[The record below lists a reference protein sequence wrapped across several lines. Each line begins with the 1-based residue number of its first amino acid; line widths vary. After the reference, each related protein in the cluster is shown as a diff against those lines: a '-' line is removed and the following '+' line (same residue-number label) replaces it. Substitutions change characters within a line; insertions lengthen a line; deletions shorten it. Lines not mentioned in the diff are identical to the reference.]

1 MLAGVGL
8 QDGQTLKARV
18 ISMKKLSMSAKV
30 FLGFGIGAILGLVFQ
45 EGILFLQPV
54 GDLFLKLIQM
64 IVMPLIFFSIIS
76 GIASIGDVAKLK
88 RIGGKVLGFYVVTTI
103 LSTVLGLAVSHLMQ
117 PGRGFGVESIVETGE
132 VVKAAEPLSVGAA
145 ILGMVPSNPV
155 EALAKGDLMQTIVF
169 AVFVG
174 VALTIL
180 GDKAANVKKVIDEG
194 AQVMF
199 KITDLVMKATPY
211 GVCALAACSTGAYG
225 LAVFGIMGKFILT
238 HYLAAA
244 SIVIFLYLFIIKGIA
259 RIPLADFFRKVS
271 EIWWVAFS
279 TTSSSGTLPVTLRV
293 VEQEFRVKHE
303 LASFTLPLG
312 ATINMNGI
320 AAYYAVTVLFVSQ
333 IYGVDLTLYQ
343 QAAFIFMTT
352 LISIGTPGI
361 PNSGIVLTVMLLGTM
376 GLPAAIMGMIVGIF
390 RPIDMIHTALN
401 VTGDVVSTLAVARLE
416 DMYEEDA
423 DAQVEDVYGD
433 EQRA

>member
-1 MLAGVGL
+1 
-8 QDGQTLKARV
+8 
-18 ISMKKLSMSAKV
+18 MSAKV
-30 FLGFGIGAILGLVFQ
+30 FLGFGLGAVLGLLFQ
-45 EGILFLQPV
+45 EKILFVQPV

-64 IVMPLIFFSIIS
+64 IVIPLIFCSIIS

-88 RIGGKVLGFYVVTTI
+88 RIGAKVMGFYIVTTI
-103 LSTVLGLAVSHLMQ
+103 LSTILGLAVSHLMQ
-117 PGRGFGVESIVETGE
+117 PGRGFGISSIVESGE
-132 VVKAAEPLSVGAA
+132 PIKAAEPMTVGSA

-155 EALAKGDLMQTIVF
+155 AALAKGDLIQTIVF

-180 GDKAANVKKVIDEG
+180 GEKAARVKGVIDE
-194 AQVMF
+194 ATQVMF
-199 KITDLVMKATPY
+199 KITDLVMRATPY

-225 LAVFGIMGKFILT
+225 LSVFGVMGKFILT
-238 HYLAAA
+238 HYMAAA
-244 SIVIFLYLFIIKGIA
+244 SIVVFIYLFIIKGIA
-259 RIPLADFFRKVS
+259 KIPLSDFFRKIS
-271 EIWWVAFS
+271 EVWWVAFS

-293 VEQEFRVKHE
+293 TEQEFHVKHE

-312 ATINMNGI
+312 ATVNMNGI

-343 QAAFIFMTT
+343 QAMFVFMTT

-376 GLPAAIMGMIVGIF
+376 GLPATIMGMVVGIF

-416 DMYEEDA
+416 NMYENP
-423 DAQVEDVYGD
+423 
-433 EQRA
+433 

>member
-1 MLAGVGL
+1 
-8 QDGQTLKARV
+8 
-18 ISMKKLSMSAKV
+18 MKKLSMSAKV
-30 FLGFGIGAILGLVFQ
+30 FIGFGIGAALGLIFQ
-45 EGILFLQPV
+45 EKILFVQPV

-64 IVMPLIFFSIIS
+64 IVIPLIFFSIIS
-76 GIASIGDVAKLK
+76 GIASIGDVTKLR
-88 RIGGKVLGFYVVTTI
+88 RIGTKVMGFYIVTTV
-103 LSTVLGLAVSHLMQ
+103 LSTILGLAVSHLMQ
-117 PGRGFGVESIVETGE
+117 PGRGFGISSIVESGE
-132 VVKAAEPLSVGAA
+132 PVKAAEPMSVGAA

-155 EALAKGDLMQTIVF
+155 ASLAKGDLMQTIVF

-180 GDKAANVKKVIDEG
+180 GEKAARIKAVIDE
-194 AQVMF
+194 ATQIMF
-199 KITDLVMKATPY
+199 KITDLVMRVTPY

-238 HYLAAA
+238 HYMAAA
-244 SIVIFLYLFIIKGIA
+244 SIVIFLYLYIIRGIA
-259 RIPLADFFRKVS
+259 KIPLSEFFRKVS
-271 EIWWVAFS
+271 EVWWVAFS

-293 VEQEFRVKHE
+293 VEQEFHVKHE

-312 ATINMNGI
+312 ATVNMNGI

-343 QAAFIFMTT
+343 QAMFIFMTT

-376 GLPAAIMGMIVGIF
+376 GLPATIMGMIVGIF

-416 DMYEEDA
+416 NMYEET
-423 DAQVEDVYGD
+423 
-433 EQRA
+433 

>member
-1 MLAGVGL
+1 
-8 QDGQTLKARV
+8 
-18 ISMKKLSMSAKV
+18 MKKLSMSAKV
-30 FLGFGIGAILGLVFQ
+30 FLGFGIGAVLGLVFQ
-45 EGILFLQPV
+45 EKILFVQPV

-64 IVMPLIFFSIIS
+64 IVIPLIFCSIIS

-88 RIGGKVLGFYVVTTI
+88 RIGAKVMGFYIVTTV
-103 LSTVLGLAVSHLMQ
+103 LSTILGLAVSHLMQ
-117 PGRGFGVESIVETGE
+117 PGRGFGVSSIVESGE
-132 VVKAAEPLSVGAA
+132 PVKAAEPMSVGAA
-145 ILGMVPSNPV
+145 ILGMVPSNPIA
-155 EALAKGDLMQTIVF
+155 ALAKGDLMQTIVF

-180 GDKAANVKKVIDEG
+180 GEKAGRVKTVVDE
-194 AQVMF
+194 ATQVMF
-199 KITDLVMKATPY
+199 KITDLVMRATPY

-238 HYLAAA
+238 HYMAAA
-244 SIVIFLYLFIIKGIA
+244 SIVVFIYLFIIKGIA
-259 RIPLADFFRKVS
+259 KIPLSEFFRKIS
-271 EIWWVAFS
+271 EVWWVAFS
-279 TTSSSGTLPVTLRV
+279 TTSSSGTLPVTMRV
-293 VEQEFRVKHE
+293 VEQEFHVKHE

-312 ATINMNGI
+312 ATVNMNGI

-343 QAAFIFMTT
+343 QAMFVFMTT

-376 GLPAAIMGMIVGIF
+376 GLPATIMGMVVGIF

-416 DMYEEDA
+416 NMYE
-423 DAQVEDVYGD
+423 D
-433 EQRA
+433 EAA

>member
-1 MLAGVGL
+1 
-8 QDGQTLKARV
+8 
-18 ISMKKLSMSAKV
+18 MKKLSMSAKV
-30 FLGFGIGAILGLVFQ
+30 FLGFGIGAVLGLVFQ
-45 EGILFLQPV
+45 EKILFVQPV

-64 IVMPLIFFSIIS
+64 IVIPLIFCSIIS

-88 RIGGKVLGFYVVTTI
+88 RIGAKVMAFYIVTTI
-103 LSTVLGLAVSHLMQ
+103 LSTILGLAVSHLMQ
-117 PGRGFGVESIVETGE
+117 PGRGFGISSIVESGE
-132 VVKAAEPLSVGAA
+132 PIKAAEPMTVGSA
-145 ILGMVPSNPV
+145 ILGMVPSNPIA
-155 EALAKGDLMQTIVF
+155 ALAKGDLIQTIVF

-180 GDKAANVKKVIDEG
+180 GEKAARVKGVIDEG
-194 AQVMF
+194 TQVMF

-238 HYLAAA
+238 HYMAAA
-244 SIVIFLYLFIIKGIA
+244 SIVIFIYLFIIKGIA
-259 RIPLADFFRKVS
+259 KIPLSEFFHKIS
-271 EIWWVAFS
+271 EVWWVAFS
-279 TTSSSGTLPVTLRV
+279 TTSSSGTLPVTMRV
-293 VEQEFRVKHE
+293 TEQEFHVKHE

-312 ATINMNGI
+312 ATVNMNGI

-343 QAAFIFMTT
+343 QAMFIFMTT

-376 GLPAAIMGMIVGIF
+376 GLPATIMGMIVGIF

-416 DMYEEDA
+416 NMYE
-423 DAQVEDVYGD
+423 D
-433 EQRA
+433 EAAE

>member
-1 MLAGVGL
+1 
-8 QDGQTLKARV
+8 
-18 ISMKKLSMSAKV
+18 MKKLSMSAKV
-30 FLGFGIGAILGLVFQ
+30 FLGFGLGAVLGLLFQ
-45 EGILFLQPV
+45 EKILFVQPV

-64 IVMPLIFFSIIS
+64 IVIPLIFCSIIS

-88 RIGGKVLGFYVVTTI
+88 RIGAKVMGFYIVTTI
-103 LSTVLGLAVSHLMQ
+103 LSTILGLAVSHLMQ
-117 PGRGFGVESIVETGE
+117 PGRGFGISSIVESGE
-132 VVKAAEPLSVGAA
+132 PIKAAEPMTVGSA

-155 EALAKGDLMQTIVF
+155 AALAKGDLIQTIVF

-180 GDKAANVKKVIDEG
+180 GEKAARVKGVIDE
-194 AQVMF
+194 ATQVMF
-199 KITDLVMKATPY
+199 KITDLVMRATPY

-225 LAVFGIMGKFILT
+225 LSVFGVMGKFILT
-238 HYLAAA
+238 HYMAAA
-244 SIVIFLYLFIIKGIA
+244 SIVVFIYLFIIKGIA
-259 RIPLADFFRKVS
+259 KIPLSDFFRKIS
-271 EIWWVAFS
+271 EVWWVAFS

-293 VEQEFRVKHE
+293 TEQEFHVKHE

-312 ATINMNGI
+312 ATVNMNGI

-343 QAAFIFMTT
+343 QAMFVFMTT

-376 GLPAAIMGMIVGIF
+376 GLPATIMGMVVGIF

-416 DMYEEDA
+416 NMYEEEEPLPEGE
-423 DAQVEDVYGD
+423 VEL
-433 EQRA
+433 AHS

>member
-1 MLAGVGL
+1 MA
-8 QDGQTLKARV
+8 
-18 ISMKKLSMSAKV
+18 KLSMSAKV
-30 FLGFGIGAILGLVFQ
+30 FLGFGVGVVLGLIFQ
-45 EGILFLQPV
+45 DKILFLQPV

-64 IVMPLIFFSIIS
+64 IVMPLIFCSIIS

-88 RIGGKVLGFYVVTTI
+88 RIGTKVMGFYVVTTI
-103 LSTVLGLAVSHLMQ
+103 LSTIIGLAVSHLLQ
-117 PGRGFGVESIVETGE
+117 PGRGFGVGSIVESAE
-132 VVKAAEPLSVGAA
+132 NVKAAEPLSVGAA
-145 ILGMVPSNPV
+145 ILGMVPSNPL

-180 GDKAANVKKVIDEG
+180 GDKASNFKKVIDEG
-194 AQVMF
+194 SQVMF
-199 KITDLVMKATPY
+199 KITDIVMKTTPY
-211 GVCALAACSTGAYG
+211 GVCALAACSIGEYG

-238 HYLAAA
+238 HYVAAL
-244 SIVIFLYLFIIKGIA
+244 SIVIFLYLFIIRGIA

-279 TTSSSGTLPVTLRV
+279 TTSSSGTLPVTLKV
-293 VEQEFRVKHE
+293 VEQKFHVRHE

-390 RPIDMIHTALN
+390 RPIDMVHTALN

-416 DMYEEDA
+416 DMYEDGTDTQLE
-423 DAQVEDVYGD
+423 EPYGE
-433 EQRA
+433 EQRV

>member
-1 MLAGVGL
+1 
-8 QDGQTLKARV
+8 
-18 ISMKKLSMSAKV
+18 MKKLSMSAKV
-30 FLGFGIGAILGLVFQ
+30 FLGFGLGAVLGLLFQ
-45 EGILFLQPV
+45 EKILFVQPV

-64 IVMPLIFFSIIS
+64 IVIPLIFCSIIS

-88 RIGGKVLGFYVVTTI
+88 RIGAKVMGFYIVTTI
-103 LSTVLGLAVSHLMQ
+103 LSTILGLAVSHLMQ
-117 PGRGFGVESIVETGE
+117 PGRGFGISSIVESGE
-132 VVKAAEPLSVGAA
+132 PIKAAEPMTVGSA

-155 EALAKGDLMQTIVF
+155 AALAKGDLIQTIVF

-180 GDKAANVKKVIDEG
+180 GEKAARVKGVIDE
-194 AQVMF
+194 ATQVMF
-199 KITDLVMKATPY
+199 KITDLVMRATPY

-225 LAVFGIMGKFILT
+225 LSVFGVMGKFILT
-238 HYLAAA
+238 HYMAAA
-244 SIVIFLYLFIIKGIA
+244 SIVVFIYLFIIKGIA
-259 RIPLADFFRKVS
+259 KIPLSDFFRKIS
-271 EIWWVAFS
+271 EVWWVAFS

-293 VEQEFRVKHE
+293 TEQEFHVKHE

-312 ATINMNGI
+312 ATVNMNGI

-343 QAAFIFMTT
+343 QAMFVFMTT

-376 GLPAAIMGMIVGIF
+376 GLPATIMGMVVGIF

-416 DMYEEDA
+416 NMYEEP
-423 DAQVEDVYGD
+423 
-433 EQRA
+433 

>member
-1 MLAGVGL
+1 
-8 QDGQTLKARV
+8 
-18 ISMKKLSMSAKV
+18 MKKLSMSAKV
-30 FLGFGIGAILGLVFQ
+30 FLGFGLGAVLGLLFQ
-45 EGILFLQPV
+45 EKILFVQPV

-64 IVMPLIFFSIIS
+64 IVIPLIFCSIIS

-88 RIGGKVLGFYVVTTI
+88 RIGAKVMGFYIVTTI
-103 LSTVLGLAVSHLMQ
+103 LSTILGLAVSHLMQ
-117 PGRGFGVESIVETGE
+117 PGRGFGISSIVESGE
-132 VVKAAEPLSVGAA
+132 PIKAAEPMTVGSA

-155 EALAKGDLMQTIVF
+155 AALAKGDLIQTIVF

-180 GDKAANVKKVIDEG
+180 GEKAARVKGVIDE
-194 AQVMF
+194 ATQVMF
-199 KITDLVMKATPY
+199 KITDLVMRATPY

-225 LAVFGIMGKFILT
+225 LSVFGVMGKFILT
-238 HYLAAA
+238 HYMAAA
-244 SIVIFLYLFIIKGIA
+244 SIVVFIYLFIIKGIA
-259 RIPLADFFRKVS
+259 KISLSDFFRKIS
-271 EIWWVAFS
+271 EVWWVAFS

-293 VEQEFRVKHE
+293 TEQEFHVKHE

-312 ATINMNGI
+312 ATVNMNGI

-343 QAAFIFMTT
+343 QAMFVFMTT

-376 GLPAAIMGMIVGIF
+376 GLPATIMGMVVGIF

-416 DMYEEDA
+416 NMYENP
-423 DAQVEDVYGD
+423 
-433 EQRA
+433 

>member
-1 MLAGVGL
+1 
-8 QDGQTLKARV
+8 
-18 ISMKKLSMSAKV
+18 MKKLSMSAKV
-30 FLGFGIGAILGLVFQ
+30 FLGFGIGAVLGLVFQ
-45 EGILFLQPV
+45 EKILFVQPV

-64 IVMPLIFFSIIS
+64 IVIPLIFCSIIS

-88 RIGGKVLGFYVVTTI
+88 RIGAKVMGFYVVTTI
-103 LSTVLGLAVSHLMQ
+103 LSTILGLAVSHLMQ
-117 PGRGFGVESIVETGE
+117 PGRGFGISSIVESGE
-132 VVKAAEPLSVGAA
+132 PIKAAEPMTVGSA
-145 ILGMVPSNPV
+145 ILGMVPSNPIA
-155 EALAKGDLMQTIVF
+155 ALAKGDLIQTIVF

-180 GDKAANVKKVIDEG
+180 GERAARVKGVIDE
-194 AQVMF
+194 ATQVMF
-199 KITDLVMKATPY
+199 KITDLVMRATPY

-225 LAVFGIMGKFILT
+225 LSVFGIMGKFILT
-238 HYLAAA
+238 HYMAAA
-244 SIVIFLYLFIIKGIA
+244 SIVIFIYLFIIKGIA
-259 RIPLADFFRKVS
+259 KIPLSDFFHKIS
-271 EIWWVAFS
+271 EVWWVAFS

-293 VEQEFRVKHE
+293 TEQEFHVKHE

-312 ATINMNGI
+312 ATVNMNGI

-343 QAAFIFMTT
+343 QAMFVFMTT

-376 GLPAAIMGMIVGIF
+376 GLPATIMGMVVGIF

-416 DMYEEDA
+416 NMYE
-423 DAQVEDVYGD
+423 D
-433 EQRA
+433 EAEAHT

>member
-1 MLAGVGL
+1 
-8 QDGQTLKARV
+8 
-18 ISMKKLSMSAKV
+18 MKKLSMSAKV
-30 FLGFGIGAILGLVFQ
+30 FLGFGLGAVLGLLFQ
-45 EGILFLQPV
+45 EKILFVQPV

-64 IVMPLIFFSIIS
+64 IVIPLIFCSIIS

-88 RIGGKVLGFYVVTTI
+88 RIGAKVMGFYIVTTI
-103 LSTVLGLAVSHLMQ
+103 LSTILGLAVSHLMQ
-117 PGRGFGVESIVETGE
+117 PGRGFGISSIVESGE
-132 VVKAAEPLSVGAA
+132 PIKAAEPMTVGSA

-155 EALAKGDLMQTIVF
+155 AALAKGDLIQTIVF

-180 GDKAANVKKVIDEG
+180 GEKAARVKGVIDE
-194 AQVMF
+194 ATQVMF
-199 KITDLVMKATPY
+199 KITDLVMRATPY

-225 LAVFGIMGKFILT
+225 LSVFGVMGKFILT
-238 HYLAAA
+238 HYMAAA
-244 SIVIFLYLFIIKGIA
+244 SIVIFIYLFIIKGIA
-259 RIPLADFFRKVS
+259 KIPLSDFFRKIS
-271 EIWWVAFS
+271 EVWWVAFS

-293 VEQEFRVKHE
+293 TEQEFHVRHE

-312 ATINMNGI
+312 ATVNMNGI

-343 QAAFIFMTT
+343 QAMFVFMTT

-376 GLPAAIMGMIVGIF
+376 GLPATIMGMVVGIF

-416 DMYEEDA
+416 NMYEEI
-423 DAQVEDVYGD
+423 
-433 EQRA
+433 

>member
-1 MLAGVGL
+1 
-8 QDGQTLKARV
+8 
-18 ISMKKLSMSAKV
+18 MKKLSMSAKV
-30 FLGFGIGAILGLVFQ
+30 FLGFGLGAVLGLLFQ
-45 EGILFLQPV
+45 EKILFVQPV
-54 GDLFLKLIQM
+54 GDLFLQLIQM
-64 IVMPLIFFSIIS
+64 IVIPLIFCSIIS

-88 RIGGKVLGFYVVTTI
+88 RIGAKVMGFYIVTTI
-103 LSTVLGLAVSHLMQ
+103 LSTILGLAVSHLMQ
-117 PGRGFGVESIVETGE
+117 PGRGFGISSIVESGE
-132 VVKAAEPLSVGAA
+132 PIKAAEPMTVGSA

-155 EALAKGDLMQTIVF
+155 AALAKGDLIQTIVF

-180 GDKAANVKKVIDEG
+180 GEKAARVKGVIDE
-194 AQVMF
+194 ATQVMF
-199 KITDLVMKATPY
+199 KITDLVMRATPY

-225 LAVFGIMGKFILT
+225 LSVFGVMGKFILT
-238 HYLAAA
+238 HYMAAA
-244 SIVIFLYLFIIKGIA
+244 SIVVFIYLFIIKGIA
-259 RIPLADFFRKVS
+259 KIPLSDFFRKIS
-271 EIWWVAFS
+271 EVWWVAFS

-293 VEQEFRVKHE
+293 TEQEFHVKHE

-312 ATINMNGI
+312 ATVNMNGI

-343 QAAFIFMTT
+343 QAMFVFMTT

-376 GLPAAIMGMIVGIF
+376 GLPATIMGMVVGIF

-416 DMYEEDA
+416 NMYEEP
-423 DAQVEDVYGD
+423 
-433 EQRA
+433 

>member
-1 MLAGVGL
+1 
-8 QDGQTLKARV
+8 
-18 ISMKKLSMSAKV
+18 MKKLSMSAKV
-30 FLGFGIGAILGLVFQ
+30 FLGFGIGAVLGLIFQ
-45 EGILFLQPV
+45 EKILFVQPI

-64 IVMPLIFFSIIS
+64 IVIPLIFCSIIS
-76 GIASIGDVAKLK
+76 GVSSIGDVAKLK
-88 RIGGKVLGFYVVTTI
+88 RIGTKVMGFYIVTTI
-103 LSTVLGLAVSHLMQ
+103 LSTILGLAVSHLMQ
-117 PGRGFGVESIVETGE
+117 PGRGFGVTSIVESGE
-132 VVKAAEPLSVGAA
+132 PIKAAEPMTVGAA

-155 EALAKGDLMQTIVF
+155 AALAKGDLMQTIVF

-180 GDKAANVKKVIDEG
+180 GEKAARVKGVIDE
-194 AQVMF
+194 ATQVMF

-238 HYLAAA
+238 HYMAAA
-244 SIVIFLYLFIIKGIA
+244 SIVIFIYLFIIKGIA
-259 RIPLADFFRKVS
+259 KIPLSEFFHKVS
-271 EIWWVAFS
+271 EVWWVAFS

-293 VEQEFRVKHE
+293 TEQEFHVKHE

-312 ATINMNGI
+312 ATVNMNGI

-343 QAAFIFMTT
+343 QAMFVFMTT

-376 GLPAAIMGMIVGIF
+376 GLPATIMGMVVGIF

-401 VTGDVVSTLAVARLE
+401 VTGAVVSTLAVARLE
-416 DMYEEDA
+416 NMYE
-423 DAQVEDVYGD
+423 D
-433 EQRA
+433 EAA

>member
-1 MLAGVGL
+1 
-8 QDGQTLKARV
+8 
-18 ISMKKLSMSAKV
+18 MKKLSMSAKV
-30 FLGFGIGAILGLVFQ
+30 FLGFGLGAVLGLVFQ
-45 EGILFLQPV
+45 EKILFVQPV

-64 IVMPLIFFSIIS
+64 IVIPLIFCSIIS

-88 RIGGKVLGFYVVTTI
+88 RIGAKVMGFYIVTTI
-103 LSTVLGLAVSHLMQ
+103 LSTILGLAVSHLMQ
-117 PGRGFGVESIVETGE
+117 PGRGFGISSIVESGE
-132 VVKAAEPLSVGAA
+132 PIKAAEPMTVGSA

-155 EALAKGDLMQTIVF
+155 AALAKGDLIQIIVF

-180 GDKAANVKKVIDEG
+180 GEKAARVKGVIDE
-194 AQVMF
+194 ATQVMF
-199 KITDLVMKATPY
+199 KITDLVMRATPY

-225 LAVFGIMGKFILT
+225 LSVFGVMGKFILT
-238 HYLAAA
+238 HYMAAA
-244 SIVIFLYLFIIKGIA
+244 SIIVFIYLFIIKGIA
-259 RIPLADFFRKVS
+259 KIPLTDFFRKIS
-271 EIWWVAFS
+271 EVWWVAFS

-293 VEQEFRVKHE
+293 TEQEFHVKHE

-312 ATINMNGI
+312 ATVNMNGI

-343 QAAFIFMTT
+343 QAMFVFMTT

-376 GLPAAIMGMIVGIF
+376 GLPATIMGMVVGIF
-390 RPIDMIHTALN
+390 RPSDMIHTALN

-416 DMYEEDA
+416 NMYE
-423 DAQVEDVYGD
+423 D
-433 EQRA
+433 EAA

>member
-1 MLAGVGL
+1 
-8 QDGQTLKARV
+8 
-18 ISMKKLSMSAKV
+18 MKKLSMSAKV
-30 FLGFGIGAILGLVFQ
+30 FLGFGIGAVLGLVFQ
-45 EGILFLQPV
+45 EKILFVQPV

-64 IVMPLIFFSIIS
+64 IVIPLIFCSIIS

-88 RIGGKVLGFYVVTTI
+88 RIGAKVMGFYIVTTI
-103 LSTVLGLAVSHLMQ
+103 LSTILGLAVSHLMQ
-117 PGRGFGVESIVETGE
+117 PGRGFGVTSIVESGE
-132 VVKAAEPLSVGAA
+132 PIKAAEPMTVGAA

-155 EALAKGDLMQTIVF
+155 AALAKGDLMQTIVF

-180 GDKAANVKKVIDEG
+180 GEKAARVKGVIDE
-194 AQVMF
+194 ATQVMF

-225 LAVFGIMGKFILT
+225 LSVFGIMGKFILT
-238 HYLAAA
+238 HYMAAA
-244 SIVIFLYLFIIKGIA
+244 SIVVFIYLFIIKGIA
-259 RIPLADFFRKVS
+259 KIPLSDFFHKIS
-271 EIWWVAFS
+271 EVWWVAFS

-293 VEQEFRVKHE
+293 TEQEFHVKHE

-312 ATINMNGI
+312 ATVNMNGI

-343 QAAFIFMTT
+343 QAMFVFMTT

-376 GLPAAIMGMIVGIF
+376 GLPATIMGMVVGIF

-416 DMYEEDA
+416 NMYEEEEPLPEDE
-423 DAQVEDVYGD
+423 VEL
-433 EQRA
+433 AHS

>member
-1 MLAGVGL
+1 
-8 QDGQTLKARV
+8 
-18 ISMKKLSMSAKV
+18 MKKLSMSAKV
-30 FLGFGIGAILGLVFQ
+30 FLGFGLGAVLGLLFQ
-45 EGILFLQPV
+45 EKILFVQPV

-64 IVMPLIFFSIIS
+64 IVIPLIFCSIIS

-88 RIGGKVLGFYVVTTI
+88 RIGAKVMGFYIVTTI
-103 LSTVLGLAVSHLMQ
+103 LSTILGLAVSHLMQ
-117 PGRGFGVESIVETGE
+117 PGRGFGISSIVESGE
-132 VVKAAEPLSVGAA
+132 PIKAAEPMTVGSA

-155 EALAKGDLMQTIVF
+155 AALAKGDLIQTIVF

-180 GDKAANVKKVIDEG
+180 GEKAARVKGVIDE
-194 AQVMF
+194 ATQVMF
-199 KITDLVMKATPY
+199 KITDLVMRATPY

-225 LAVFGIMGKFILT
+225 LSVFGVMGKFILT
-238 HYLAAA
+238 HYMAAA
-244 SIVIFLYLFIIKGIA
+244 SIVVFIYLFIIKGIA
-259 RIPLADFFRKVS
+259 KIPLSDFFRKIS
-271 EIWWVAFS
+271 EVWWVAFS

-293 VEQEFRVKHE
+293 TEQEFHVKHE

-312 ATINMNGI
+312 ATVNMNGI

-343 QAAFIFMTT
+343 QAMFVFMTT

-376 GLPAAIMGMIVGIF
+376 GLPATIMGMVVGIF

-416 DMYEEDA
+416 NMYENP
-423 DAQVEDVYGD
+423 
-433 EQRA
+433 

>member
-1 MLAGVGL
+1 
-8 QDGQTLKARV
+8 
-18 ISMKKLSMSAKV
+18 MKKLSMSAKV
-30 FLGFGIGAILGLVFQ
+30 FLGFGLGAVLGLVFQ
-45 EGILFLQPV
+45 EKILFVQPV

-64 IVMPLIFFSIIS
+64 IVIPLIFCSIIS

-88 RIGGKVLGFYVVTTI
+88 RIGAKVMGFYIVTTI
-103 LSTVLGLAVSHLMQ
+103 LSTILGLAVSHLMQ
-117 PGRGFGVESIVETGE
+117 PGRGFGISSIVESGE
-132 VVKAAEPLSVGAA
+132 PIKAAEPMTVGSA

-155 EALAKGDLMQTIVF
+155 AALAKGDLIQTIVF

-180 GDKAANVKKVIDEG
+180 GEKAARVKGVIDE
-194 AQVMF
+194 ATQVMF
-199 KITDLVMKATPY
+199 KITDLVMRATPY

-225 LAVFGIMGKFILT
+225 LSVFGVMGKFILT
-238 HYLAAA
+238 HYMAAA
-244 SIVIFLYLFIIKGIA
+244 SIVIFIYLFIIKGIA
-259 RIPLADFFRKVS
+259 KIPLSDFFRKIS
-271 EIWWVAFS
+271 EVWWVAFS

-293 VEQEFRVKHE
+293 TEQEFHVKHE

-312 ATINMNGI
+312 ATVNMNGI

-343 QAAFIFMTT
+343 QAMFVFMTT

-376 GLPAAIMGMIVGIF
+376 GLPATIMGMVVGIF

-416 DMYEEDA
+416 NMYENP
-423 DAQVEDVYGD
+423 
-433 EQRA
+433 

>member
-1 MLAGVGL
+1 M
-8 QDGQTLKARV
+8 
-18 ISMKKLSMSAKV
+18 SMSAKV
-30 FLGFGIGAILGLVFQ
+30 FLGFGIGAVLGLVFQ
-45 EGILFLQPV
+45 EKILFVQPV

-64 IVMPLIFFSIIS
+64 IVIPLIFCSIIS

-88 RIGGKVLGFYVVTTI
+88 RIGAKVMGFYVVTTI
-103 LSTVLGLAVSHLMQ
+103 LSTILGLAVSHLMQ
-117 PGRGFGVESIVETGE
+117 PGRGFGISSIVESGE
-132 VVKAAEPLSVGAA
+132 PIKAAEPMTVGSA
-145 ILGMVPSNPV
+145 ILGMVPSNPIA
-155 EALAKGDLMQTIVF
+155 ALAKGDLMQTIVF

-180 GDKAANVKKVIDEG
+180 GEKAARVKGVIDE
-194 AQVMF
+194 ATQVMF
-199 KITDLVMKATPY
+199 KITDLVMRATPY

-225 LAVFGIMGKFILT
+225 LSVFGVMGKFILT
-238 HYLAAA
+238 HYMAAA
-244 SIVIFLYLFIIKGIA
+244 SIVVFIYLFIIKGIA
-259 RIPLADFFRKVS
+259 KIPLSDFFRKIS
-271 EIWWVAFS
+271 EVWWVAFS

-293 VEQEFRVKHE
+293 TEQEFHVKHE

-312 ATINMNGI
+312 ATVNMNGI

-343 QAAFIFMTT
+343 QAMFVFMTT

-376 GLPAAIMGMIVGIF
+376 GLPATIMGMVVGIF

-416 DMYEEDA
+416 NMYEEI
-423 DAQVEDVYGD
+423 
-433 EQRA
+433 

>member
-1 MLAGVGL
+1 
-8 QDGQTLKARV
+8 
-18 ISMKKLSMSAKV
+18 MKKLSMSAKV
-30 FLGFGIGAILGLVFQ
+30 FLGFGIGAVLGLLFQ
-45 EGILFLQPV
+45 EKILFVQPV

-64 IVMPLIFFSIIS
+64 IVIPLIFCSIIS

-88 RIGGKVLGFYVVTTI
+88 RIGAKVMGFYIVTTI
-103 LSTVLGLAVSHLMQ
+103 LSTILGLAVSYLMQ
-117 PGRGFGVESIVETGE
+117 PGRGFGISSIVESGE
-132 VVKAAEPLSVGAA
+132 PIKAAEPMTVGSA

-155 EALAKGDLMQTIVF
+155 AALAKGDLIQTIVF

-180 GDKAANVKKVIDEG
+180 GEKAARVKGVIDE
-194 AQVMF
+194 ATQVMF
-199 KITDLVMKATPY
+199 KITDLVMRATPY

-225 LAVFGIMGKFILT
+225 LSVFGVMGKFILT
-238 HYLAAA
+238 HYMAAA
-244 SIVIFLYLFIIKGIA
+244 SIVVFIYLFIIKGIA
-259 RIPLADFFRKVS
+259 KIPLSDFFRKIS
-271 EIWWVAFS
+271 EVWWVAFS

-293 VEQEFRVKHE
+293 TEQEFHVKHE

-312 ATINMNGI
+312 ATVNMNGI

-333 IYGVDLTLYQ
+333 IYSVDLTLYQ
-343 QAAFIFMTT
+343 QAMFVFMTT

-376 GLPAAIMGMIVGIF
+376 GLPATIMGMVVGIF

-416 DMYEEDA
+416 NMYEEI
-423 DAQVEDVYGD
+423 
-433 EQRA
+433 

>member
-1 MLAGVGL
+1 
-8 QDGQTLKARV
+8 
-18 ISMKKLSMSAKV
+18 MKKLSMSAKV
-30 FLGFGIGAILGLVFQ
+30 FLGFGIGAVLGLVFQ
-45 EGILFLQPV
+45 EKILFVQPV

-64 IVMPLIFFSIIS
+64 IVIPLIFCSIIS

-88 RIGGKVLGFYVVTTI
+88 RIGAKVMGFYIVTTI
-103 LSTVLGLAVSHLMQ
+103 LSTILGLAVSHLMQ
-117 PGRGFGVESIVETGE
+117 PGHGFGISSIVESGE
-132 VVKAAEPLSVGAA
+132 PIKAAEPMTVGSA
-145 ILGMVPSNPV
+145 ILGMVPSNPIA
-155 EALAKGDLMQTIVF
+155 ALAKGDLIQTIVF

-180 GDKAANVKKVIDEG
+180 GERAARVKGVIDE
-194 AQVMF
+194 ATQVMF

-225 LAVFGIMGKFILT
+225 LSVFGIMGKFILT
-238 HYLAAA
+238 HYMAAA
-244 SIVIFLYLFIIKGIA
+244 SIVVFIYLFIIKSIA
-259 RIPLADFFRKVS
+259 KIPLSDFFHKIS
-271 EIWWVAFS
+271 EVWWVAFS
-279 TTSSSGTLPVTLRV
+279 TTSSSGTLPVTMRV
-293 VEQEFRVKHE
+293 TEQEFHVKHE
-303 LASFTLPLG
+303 LVSFTLPLG
-312 ATINMNGI
+312 ATVNMNGI

-343 QAAFIFMTT
+343 QAMFVFMTT

-376 GLPAAIMGMIVGIF
+376 GLPATIMGMVVGIF

-416 DMYEEDA
+416 NMYE
-423 DAQVEDVYGD
+423 D
-433 EQRA
+433 EAVS

>member
-1 MLAGVGL
+1 
-8 QDGQTLKARV
+8 
-18 ISMKKLSMSAKV
+18 MKKLSMSVKV
-30 FLGFGIGAILGLVFQ
+30 FLGFGIGAVLGLIFQ
-45 EGILFLQPV
+45 EKILFVQPI

-64 IVMPLIFFSIIS
+64 IVIPLIFCSIIS
-76 GIASIGDVAKLK
+76 GVSSIGDVAKLK
-88 RIGGKVLGFYVVTTI
+88 RIGAKVMGFYIVTTI
-103 LSTVLGLAVSHLMQ
+103 LSTILGLAVSHLMQ
-117 PGRGFGVESIVETGE
+117 PGRGFGVTSIVESGE
-132 VVKAAEPLSVGAA
+132 PIKAAEPMTVGAA

-155 EALAKGDLMQTIVF
+155 AALAKGDLMQTIVF

-180 GDKAANVKKVIDEG
+180 GEKAARVKCVIDE
-194 AQVMF
+194 ATQVMF

-238 HYLAAA
+238 HYMAAA
-244 SIVIFLYLFIIKGIA
+244 SIVIFIYLFIIKGIA
-259 RIPLADFFRKVS
+259 KIPLSEFFHKVS
-271 EIWWVAFS
+271 EVWWVAFS

-293 VEQEFRVKHE
+293 TEQEFHVKHE

-312 ATINMNGI
+312 ATVNMNGI

-343 QAAFIFMTT
+343 QAMFVFMTT

-376 GLPAAIMGMIVGIF
+376 GLPATIMGMVVGIF

-416 DMYEEDA
+416 NMYE
-423 DAQVEDVYGD
+423 D
-433 EQRA
+433 EAA

>member
-1 MLAGVGL
+1 
-8 QDGQTLKARV
+8 
-18 ISMKKLSMSAKV
+18 MKKLSMSAKV
-30 FLGFGIGAILGLVFQ
+30 FLGFGLGAVLGLLFQ
-45 EGILFLQPV
+45 EKILFVQPV

-64 IVMPLIFFSIIS
+64 IVIPLIFCSIIS

-88 RIGGKVLGFYVVTTI
+88 RIGAKVMGFYIVTTI
-103 LSTVLGLAVSHLMQ
+103 LSTILGLAVSHLMQ
-117 PGRGFGVESIVETGE
+117 PGRGFGISSIVESGE
-132 VVKAAEPLSVGAA
+132 PIKAAEPMTVGSA

-155 EALAKGDLMQTIVF
+155 AALAKGDLIQTIVF

-180 GDKAANVKKVIDEG
+180 GEKAARVKGVIDE
-194 AQVMF
+194 ATQVMF
-199 KITDLVMKATPY
+199 KITDLVMRATPY

-225 LAVFGIMGKFILT
+225 LSVFGVMGKFILT
-238 HYLAAA
+238 HYMAAA
-244 SIVIFLYLFIIKGIA
+244 SIVVFIYLFIIKGIA
-259 RIPLADFFRKVS
+259 KIPLSEFFRKISKV
-271 EIWWVAFS
+271 WWVAFS

-293 VEQEFRVKHE
+293 TEQEFHVKHE

-312 ATINMNGI
+312 ATVNMNGI

-343 QAAFIFMTT
+343 QAMFVFMTT

-361 PNSGIVLTVMLLGTM
+361 PNSGVVLTVMLLGTM
-376 GLPAAIMGMIVGIF
+376 GLPATIMGMVVGIF

-416 DMYEEDA
+416 NMFEE
-423 DAQVEDVYGD
+423 V
-433 EQRA
+433 